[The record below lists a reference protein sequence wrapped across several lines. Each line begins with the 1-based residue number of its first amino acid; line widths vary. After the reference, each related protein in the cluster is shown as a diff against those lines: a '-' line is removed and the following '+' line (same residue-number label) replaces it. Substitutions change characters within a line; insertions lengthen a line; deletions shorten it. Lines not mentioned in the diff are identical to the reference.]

1 MSQLDRQPYSRE
13 EDVQDKSYLPLE
25 AKEWDAQL
33 NDLSNARESLK
44 ENNVKDSQT
53 ISHIINMTTLARLS
67 GNRNL
72 DNLFDGEADLW
83 WEETLALY
91 SIIEMLNGNN
101 HISELK
107 APISIDLDITPF
119 KQNYSYDIS
128 YDQVV
133 QSDGNKAKRVK
144 EIVWDGTFPMNTTTI
159 KFHYTTKNSTQI
171 ETILFER
178 PFNLNEGGWF
188 WMDQEI
194 RLERDT
200 QWRTSHITVGKPLEV
215 NNKLTIDYDD
225 HWRVWQ
231 VKQTK
236 LWISED
242 TTRFGYDIKT
252 WELRVIT
259 YGPGFSLKRTG
270 KAMKKAKEPTMLLYW
285 IAASIENIKKVKWL
299 DVFEI
304 KNNNL
309 GIPTSIST
317 NLWASRWIY
326 KSEQRDF
333 LANAEWWIEYST
345 SQQSKLGFDKHIQ
358 TTIRYEAKK

>member
-1 MSQLDRQPYSRE
+1 MASLEQQTRVDNP
-13 EDVQDKSYLPLE
+13 QDKVSVPLE
-25 AKEWDAQL
+25 LRESDAQL
-33 NDLSNARESLK
+33 NNLSDARESLK
-44 ENNVKDSQT
+44 EENIKDAQT

-72 DNLFDGEADLW
+72 DNLFDWEADLW

-91 SIIEMLNGNN
+91 SIIEMLNGSNY
-101 HISELK
+101 ISGLK
-107 APISIDLDITPF
+107 APVSIDLDITPF

-133 QSDGNKAKRVK
+133 QSDGKKVKRVR
-144 EIVWDGTFPMNTTTI
+144 EIVWDGTLPMNTTTI
-159 KFHYTTKNSTQI
+159 IFHYATQNSTQI
-171 ETILFER
+171 ERIHFQR
-178 PFNLNEGGWF
+178 PFNLNEGGGS

-194 RLERDT
+194 KLERDT
-200 QWRTSHITVGKPLEV
+200 QWRTNYITVGKPLEI
-215 NNKLTIDYDD
+215 NNKLTIRYDD
-225 HWRVWQ
+225 EWRVWE

-252 WELRVIT
+252 WELKVIT

-270 KAMKKAKEPTMLLYW
+270 KTMKKAEEPTMLLYW

-304 KNNNL
+304 ENNNL
-309 GIPTSIST
+309 GVPTNIRT
-317 NLWASRWIY
+317 NLWASRWVY
-326 KSEQRDF
+326 KWEQRSFVTDDKWFIQSGTSEQ
-333 LANAEWWIEYST
+333 
-345 SQQSKLGFDKHIQ
+345 SKIGFDRHIQ
-358 TTIRYEAKK
+358 TTIRYETKK